1 MRDHRDSPSEV
12 LARRLI
18 GNVLAGVVVMYG
30 VTIAICLPALSLTM
44 AAGVAAL
51 PAVFAGPFVGGL
63 VTMVMATRQAAAAE
77 AAEARPAQELA
88 TPTVAAA
95 SSA

>member
-1 MRDHRDSPSEV
+1 MRLDQNNPSDA

-18 GNVLAGVVVMYG
+18 VNVLAGIAVMYG
-30 VTIAICLPALSLTM
+30 VTIAICLPSLSTST

-63 VTMVMATRQAAAAE
+63 ATMVMSAHAWAAA
-77 AAEARPAQELA
+77 PIAQDVPVR
-88 TPTVAAA
+88 TGPIPHDTA
-95 SSA
+95 SG